1 MIFSNE
7 SLQKLEKSVAT
18 RMSEKRF
25 LHTLGVKSAA
35 ESIAGFIPELD
46 KSELSAAALLHDIAK
61 ELSASDTMGI
71 IAGMNGIIEA
81 DLICQSVHHS
91 LVAPVLIC
99 RDFPEYKTKNILSA
113 VKNHTTGAPDM
124 SIFDEVIFLSDYIE
138 EGRSYCKCTEL
149 REKLY
154 SRLHSSK
161 DSEEAIFHLH
171 NATIEC
177 LENTIA
183 HVLGAGGYLHERTV
197 QTRNA
202 FLARRPEPLNL

>member
-35 ESIAGFIPELD
+35 EFIAGFIPELD
-46 KSELSAAALLHDIAK
+46 NSELSAAALLHDIAK

-71 IAGMNGIIEA
+71 IAGMNQITEA
-81 DLICQSVHHS
+81 DLVCQSVHHS
-91 LVAPVLIC
+91 LVAPVVIC

-138 EGRSYCKCTEL
+138 EGRSYPSCVSVRRAFYEGID
-149 REKLY
+149 RADDKLDFLNEMWY
-154 SRLHSSK
+154 P
-161 DSEEAIFHLH
+161 
-171 NATIEC
+171 
-177 LENTIA
+177 
-183 HVLGAGGYLHERTV
+183 AGIL
-197 QTRNA
+197 
-202 FLARRPEPLNL
+202 